1 MSSVIKLKPPPK
13 TTWEPDVRAM
23 ISAKKWLSTY
33 GLKRNR
39 LKLDQILGTI
49 GFKHSDD
56 FDRSLK
62 KPVCSRYG
70 EGLFTRFPRRD
81 GKIYNVNVKISKEKI
96 KQIENSLA
104 QAINLYKRRIDW
116 LTSESRRLFG
126 VIEEHCVCI
135 VIDVKTNSPSHFDHC
150 RNALIRVLEDQVS
163 QVAKFNLIRAAQD
176 MVMFQ
181 PHAVAVTKDSLNQ
194 AMEWV
199 RTLDGV
205 AATTETSACEGILK
219 AFTDRNIEAVFLFS
233 EGSSAN
239 TAMELTF
246 QKVRGCPLPVNTV
259 AFNSADSTTVHFLK
273 DLSQLTG
280 GRFHAFAFNKL
291 DSDVNGNSSYNHDTK
306 APLSGVPPGAGTRE
320 DVVSMWQELEEAR
333 AILGEVQTI
342 VEHVPDTRQDVP
354 DEVNE
359 ETKGPQKER
368 SEQYMSSKEWL
379 AKRGLKTRKLDL
391 YDVLATC
398 SFRHCD
404 GVVDIK
410 QAPHTDYTDA
420 ETRRTLV
427 NAKYCDKFCHFQ
439 WKDGTI
445 KHVHVT
451 AEVHRV
457 YERKMNAALGDLQR
471 RMDWLQQGSRELFG
485 TIVEDQVYILID
497 VSNSMENHLGLV
509 KEKMIRLMQEQL
521 RHKTKF
527 NLVKFGSKASGWKDR
542 AVEVSESSLQ
552 SAWQWVRGL
561 EVAGSTN
568 TLMALKTA
576 LADTATQAIYLLT
589 DGRPDH
595 PPPTILA
602 QVQLRK
608 SIPIHCISFNCND
621 RDANDFMA
629 LLSSDTGGRYH
640 YYADDLEAE
649 PEGPQPFE
657 SEDRLLI
664 REEVKKG
671 RDDLKKLA
679 DLRGQCALLD
689 WSNKSSKE
697 MGCGKDHAIPKRPM
711 SASGARSASQI
722 LSRDSSGTQL
732 PKTNRPQSAK
742 TYAPRRP
749 MSALS
754 MTSNTS
760 HEYCHPKGHS
770 RTTTFPPRPRP
781 STARPATAKEFRSKT
796 PNIAYHNK
804 TSWLRLKGSL
814 DGWAVPETQ
823 VLLNKQQERYIT
835 ALQDLA
841 KQQDK
846 GKKKKLKKKAD
857 PLQVSSKRWLKK
869 NGLIAKKLTI
879 YDALGG
885 TMVKQ
890 KAKYVPILD
899 KYVISQVF
907 NEVLPLAHVT
917 GNKQEINLINPG
929 AVDLKVYEDKVKAA
943 LTLYRRRLD
952 TIVWNALSQEE
963 RHHLEPDSFLDNR
976 HDYIEA
982 LERLGWPIP
991 EKDIIL
997 LEEEMEKGERYLRKS
1012 ESLRKHI
1019 REQRLGQ
1026 SSGGHKVKDSKAP
1039 TETSRSKSRIGGF
1052 DEIDRD
1058 SDEDEEDDEE
1068 DDEDDD
1074 EKDSDVDDETGK
1086 LERTPPPSYGNRSA
1100 SDKDSLESSSSPE
1113 EEDEYLSSEKDSHE
1127 EAGLRRRSSEFKTS
1141 PQSHVQKSKK
1151 GVTKGRG
1158 VKTMNPFSQ
1167 GARIVG
1173 RSKQDGLYYPG
1184 VVVRVPNVT
1193 QIDAFFPV
1201 IGDKVR
1207 ISSSSA
1213 IQLKGAQAQPKL
1225 ITGDCV
1231 MMRQDAAEDEVWI
1244 PGMIMVGPQDE
1255 TRQSKFYTI
1264 VTYNAEKVSIMRNA
1278 LLKISKE
1285 EYNSMVRFIM
1295 DVQGPYMSKDDRDS
1309 IVTIDKLKRLA
1320 ARKNKLKQEE
1330 KEKDEKSREEEEE
1343 KEEEEEEDSS
1353 EEEEDQKKSESDHS
1367 DTASNHSS
1375 HHSDHSDRSDEDED
1389 HHESESDKENTKD
1402 EPSVISSEIKER
1414 LVDLQQQLT
1423 TQHEEYIGN
1432 QKAMQEDLQD
1442 QKKQTEEFQR
1452 AAERHEALL
1461 DEHTGLK
1468 EKYDRIQGRYQRLRK
1483 RAEALLNKHNVL
1495 EGQHTQLASTHN
1507 DLTDRLSNIQQA
1519 HGSKEAENET
1529 LASKYQEL
1537 LEKLDQMELER
1548 RETKEQLSGVQTQ
1561 KEDLEQEIVDMKRRS
1576 ETTGDSGIQT
1586 KGEIIDMKRRS
1597 ETTGDSG
1604 IQTKGEIVD
1613 MKRRLETTGD
1623 SGIQTKELTNKSTI
1637 EDKEDDDEEDIKVPS
1652 EMGSIQ
1658 DETGSLEDDARSG
1671 EDAVDNGRQPTDDDD
1686 DDDEKEEEEEEKGED
1701 DVIVYSPDSGWFI
1714 QGTIK
1719 SRADDGEF
1727 YIVDDNSTVL
1737 KVPEKLILREKQVAN
1752 QPLQV
1757 NDTVIGRHPDFPP
1770 SYAPA
1775 TIQRALPDLWY
1786 QVRFYNGV
1794 LAQVPSEHLYPLDP
1808 ALHKQVVED
1817 ILKKEDGWVGHPV
1830 VARKEQDGRYYLGVV
1845 KSRIERSPMFEL
1857 EWADERVSVQNSR
1870 HIFGSFTRRQK
1881 MALGD
1886 FVLAMISEA
1895 LMSYLPAKVTGVSG
1909 NKLTVEFCDGS
1920 NFNTIDP
1927 VQCYWLPESYYH
1939 EAEDFYL
1946 SKQDITKATDNGM
1959 YPSSS
1964 ESSQYSFSDG
1974 GGGKDKKQ
1982 KKKRKK
1988 ERRGDS
1994 DMSSSSSLQS
2004 KGFGFLD

>member
-1 MSSVIKLKPPPK
+1 MYEIDPANVRSPREFDNPKFDLGPRRSPSTTSSKAQLTFEEMSSVIKLKPPPK

-49 GFKHSDD
+49 GFRHSDD

-96 KQIENSLA
+96 KQIENSLL

-126 VIEEHCVCI
+126 VIEEHCICI
-135 VIDVKTNSPSHFDHC
+135 VVDVKTNSPSHFDHC

-163 QVAKFNLIRAAQD
+163 QIAKFNLIRAAQD

-181 PHAVAVTKDSLNQ
+181 PHAVPVTKDSLNE
-194 AMEWV
+194 ATEWI
-199 RTLDGV
+199 RTLDSV

-219 AFTDRNIEAVFLFS
+219 ALTDRNIEAVFLFS

-239 TAMELTF
+239 TAMELTL
-246 QKVRGCPLPVNTV
+246 QKVKGCPLPVNTV
-259 AFNSADSTTVHFLK
+259 AFNSADSTTVHFMK
-273 DLSQLTG
+273 DLAQLTG

-342 VEHVPDTRQDVP
+342 LEHVPDTRQDVP
-354 DEVNE
+354 DEAPE
-359 ETKGPQKER
+359 EAKGPQKER

-379 AKRGLKTRKLDL
+379 SKRGIKARKLDL

-420 ETRRTLV
+420 ETRNKLV

-439 WKDGTI
+439 WKDGSI

-471 RMDWLQQGSRELFG
+471 RLDWLQQGSRELFG

-497 VSNSMENHLGLV
+497 ISNSMENHLGLV
-509 KEKMIRLMQEQL
+509 KEKMFRLMQEQL
-521 RHKTKF
+521 RHKAKF
-527 NLVKFGSKASGWKDR
+527 NLIKFGSKASGWKDR
-542 AVEVSESSLQ
+542 AVEVNESSMQ

-561 EVAGSTN
+561 DVAGSTN
-568 TLMALKTA
+568 TLMALKMA
-576 LADTATQAIYLLT
+576 LADPCTQAIYLLT

-602 QVQLRK
+602 QVQLQK

-621 RDANDFMA
+621 REANDFMA

-649 PEGPQPFE
+649 PEGPLPFE

-664 REEVKKG
+664 REEIKKG

-711 SASGARSASQI
+711 SASGTRSASQI
-722 LSRDSSGTQL
+722 LSRDSSSISL
-732 PKTNRPQSAK
+732 PKTSRPQSAK

-760 HEYCHPKGHS
+760 HEHCHPKGHS

-781 STARPATAKEFRSKT
+781 STAKETRSKT

-804 TSWLRLKGSL
+804 TSWLRLRGSL

-841 KQQDK
+841 KQQEK

-929 AVDLKVYEDKVKAA
+929 AVDLKVYEDKVNGA
-943 LTLYRRRLD
+943 LNLYRRRLD
-952 TIVWNALSQEE
+952 TIVWNALSEEE
-963 RHHLEPDSFLDNR
+963 RDHLEPDSFLDNR
-976 HDYIEA
+976 HDYMDA

-997 LEEEMEKGERYLRKS
+997 LEEEIEKGERYLRKS

-1019 REQRLGQ
+1019 REQKLGP
-1026 SSGGHKVKDSKAP
+1026 STGSHRSKVKDSTA
-1039 TETSRSKSRIGGF
+1039 TLETMRSSSRVGGF

-1058 SDEDEEDDEE
+1058 SDE
-1068 DDEDDD
+1068 EDDD
-1074 EKDSDVDDETGK
+1074 EDKDSDLDLVDETGK
-1086 LERTPPPSYGNRSA
+1086 SERTPRSYSNRSA
-1100 SDKDSLESSSSPE
+1100 SDKDSFGSSSSAE

-1127 EAGLRRRSSEFKTS
+1127 EAGLRRRSGGSKTS
-1141 PQSHVQKSKK
+1141 PQSQSHVQKSKK
-1151 GVTKGRG
+1151 AVAKGKG

-1173 RSKQDGLYYPG
+1173 RSRQDGLYYPG
-1184 VVVRVPNVT
+1184 VVVQVPNVN
-1193 QIDAFFPV
+1193 QIDVFFPV

-1231 MMRQDAAEDEVWI
+1231 LMRLDSADVEVWV

-1264 VTYNAEKVSIMRNA
+1264 VTYNAEKMSVLRNA
-1278 LLKISKE
+1278 LLKISKQ

-1320 ARKNKLKQEE
+1320 ARKNKLKMEE
-1330 KEKDEKSREEEEE
+1330 KEREEAEHDEK
-1343 KEEEEEEDSS
+1343 SS
-1353 EEEEDQKKSESDHS
+1353 EEEVEEKTKEDSGEEKEIEDEKSEGSHSESDS
-1367 DTASNHSS
+1367 SRSS
-1375 HHSDHSDRSDEDED
+1375 HHSDHSYRSVEDDDRD
-1389 HHESESDKENTKD
+1389 HDSESDKE
-1402 EPSVISSEIKER
+1402 
-1414 LVDLQQQLT
+1414 
-1423 TQHEEYIGN
+1423 
-1432 QKAMQEDLQD
+1432 AMQEDLQD
-1442 QKKQTEEFQR
+1442 QKRQTEEFQKVVQ
-1452 AAERHEALL
+1452 RHEALL

-1468 EKYDRIQGRYQRLRK
+1468 EKYDHIQGRYQRLRK

-1495 EGQHTQLASTHN
+1495 EGQHTQLESTHK
-1507 DLTDRLSNIQQA
+1507 DLTDRLSSIQQA
-1519 HGSKEAENET
+1519 HGSKETENQT
-1529 LASKYQEL
+1529 LANRYQEL
-1537 LEKLDQMELER
+1537 LERLDQMELER
-1548 RETKEQLSGVQTQ
+1548 QETKEQLSGVQTQ
-1561 KEDLEQEIVDMKRRS
+1561 KEALEQEIADMKRRS
-1576 ETTGDSGIQT
+1576 ETMGDSGIQSKELST
-1586 KGEIIDMKRRS
+1586 KPVIEYSDREEASVDDPVEILS
-1597 ETTGDSG
+1597 ENNSIKDDNG
-1604 IQTKGEIVD
+1604 
-1613 MKRRLETTGD
+1613 RLEDGSD
-1623 SGIQTKELTNKSTI
+1623 S
-1637 EDKEDDDEEDIKVPS
+1637 
-1652 EMGSIQ
+1652 
-1658 DETGSLEDDARSG
+1658 A
-1671 EDAVDNGRQPTDDDD
+1671 EDAVDTGRGPDDDD
-1686 DDDEKEEEEEEKGED
+1686 DGDGEKEEEEKEEDHHDNQEVKEEKGED
-1701 DVIVYSPDSGWFI
+1701 DVIAYSPNTGWFI
-1714 QGTIK
+1714 QGTIE
-1719 SRADDGEF
+1719 SQADDGEY

-1737 KVPEKLILREKQVAN
+1737 KVPEKFLLREKHVAN
-1752 QPLQV
+1752 QPLQIS
-1757 NDTVIGRHPDFPP
+1757 DTVIGRHPDCPLSF
-1770 SYAPA
+1770 APA
-1775 TIQRALPDLWY
+1775 TVQRVLPDLWY

-1794 LAQVPSEHLYPLDP
+1794 LAEVPSEHLYPLDP
-1808 ALHKQVVED
+1808 ALHKRVVED
-1817 ILKKEDGWVGHPV
+1817 VLKKEDGWVGHPV
-1830 VARKEQDGRYYLGVV
+1830 VARKEQDGRYYLGVI
-1845 KSRIERSPMFEL
+1845 KSRIQRSPMFEV
-1857 EWADERVSVQNSR
+1857 EWADESVSLQNSR

-1886 FVLAMISEA
+1886 YVLAMISEA
-1895 LMSYLPAKVTGVSG
+1895 LMSYLPGKVTGVKG

-1920 NFNTIDP
+1920 SFNTIDP
-1927 VQCYWLPESYYH
+1927 VQCYWLPESYYQ

-1946 SKQDITKATDNGM
+1946 SKQDITRDTNNGM

-1964 ESSQYSFSDG
+1964 ESDSSSDI
-1974 GGGKDKKQ
+1974 GGKDKK
-1982 KKKRKK
+1982 KRKDRIG
-1988 ERRGDS
+1988 ES
-1994 DMSSSSSLQS
+1994 DVSSSSSSFQS
-2004 KGFGFLD
+2004 RAFGFFED

>member
-1 MSSVIKLKPPPK
+1 M
-13 TTWEPDVRAM
+13 
-23 ISAKKWLSTY
+23 
-33 GLKRNR
+33 
-39 LKLDQILGTI
+39 
-49 GFKHSDD
+49 
-56 FDRSLK
+56 
-62 KPVCSRYG
+62 
-70 EGLFTRFPRRD
+70 
-81 GKIYNVNVKISKEKI
+81 
-96 KQIENSLA
+96 
-104 QAINLYKRRIDW
+104 
-116 LTSESRRLFG
+116 
-126 VIEEHCVCI
+126 
-135 VIDVKTNSPSHFDHC
+135 
-150 RNALIRVLEDQVS
+150 
-163 QVAKFNLIRAAQD
+163 
-176 MVMFQ
+176 
-181 PHAVAVTKDSLNQ
+181 
-194 AMEWV
+194 
-199 RTLDGV
+199 
-205 AATTETSACEGILK
+205 
-219 AFTDRNIEAVFLFS
+219 
-233 EGSSAN
+233 
-239 TAMELTF
+239 
-246 QKVRGCPLPVNTV
+246 
-259 AFNSADSTTVHFLK
+259 
-273 DLSQLTG
+273 
-280 GRFHAFAFNKL
+280 
-291 DSDVNGNSSYNHDTK
+291 
-306 APLSGVPPGAGTRE
+306 
-320 DVVSMWQELEEAR
+320 
-333 AILGEVQTI
+333 
-342 VEHVPDTRQDVP
+342 
-354 DEVNE
+354 
-359 ETKGPQKER
+359 
-368 SEQYMSSKEWL
+368 
-379 AKRGLKTRKLDL
+379 
-391 YDVLATC
+391 
-398 SFRHCD
+398 
-404 GVVDIK
+404 
-410 QAPHTDYTDA
+410 
-420 ETRRTLV
+420 
-427 NAKYCDKFCHFQ
+427 
-439 WKDGTI
+439 
-445 KHVHVT
+445 
-451 AEVHRV
+451 
-457 YERKMNAALGDLQR
+457 
-471 RMDWLQQGSRELFG
+471 
-485 TIVEDQVYILID
+485 
-497 VSNSMENHLGLV
+497 
-509 KEKMIRLMQEQL
+509 
-521 RHKTKF
+521 
-527 NLVKFGSKASGWKDR
+527 
-542 AVEVSESSLQ
+542 
-552 SAWQWVRGL
+552 
-561 EVAGSTN
+561 
-568 TLMALKTA
+568 
-576 LADTATQAIYLLT
+576 
-589 DGRPDH
+589 
-595 PPPTILA
+595 
-602 QVQLRK
+602 
-608 SIPIHCISFNCND
+608 
-621 RDANDFMA
+621 
-629 LLSSDTGGRYH
+629 
-640 YYADDLEAE
+640 
-649 PEGPQPFE
+649 E
-657 SEDRLLI
+657 SE
-664 REEVKKG
+664 E
-671 RDDLKKLA
+671 
-679 DLRGQCALLD
+679 
-689 WSNKSSKE
+689 
-697 MGCGKDHAIPKRPM
+697 
-711 SASGARSASQI
+711 
-722 LSRDSSGTQL
+722 
-732 PKTNRPQSAK
+732 
-742 TYAPRRP
+742 
-749 MSALS
+749 
-754 MTSNTS
+754 MTS
-760 HEYCHPKGHS
+760 
-770 RTTTFPPRPRP
+770 
-781 STARPATAKEFRSKT
+781 
-796 PNIAYHNK
+796 
-804 TSWLRLKGSL
+804 
-814 DGWAVPETQ
+814 
-823 VLLNKQQERYIT
+823 
-835 ALQDLA
+835 
-841 KQQDK
+841 
-846 GKKKKLKKKAD
+846 
-857 PLQVSSKRWLKK
+857 
-869 NGLIAKKLTI
+869 
-879 YDALGG
+879 
-885 TMVKQ
+885 
-890 KAKYVPILD
+890 
-899 KYVISQVF
+899 
-907 NEVLPLAHVT
+907 
-917 GNKQEINLINPG
+917 
-929 AVDLKVYEDKVKAA
+929 
-943 LTLYRRRLD
+943 
-952 TIVWNALSQEE
+952 
-963 RHHLEPDSFLDNR
+963 
-976 HDYIEA
+976 
-982 LERLGWPIP
+982 
-991 EKDIIL
+991 
-997 LEEEMEKGERYLRKS
+997 
-1012 ESLRKHI
+1012 
-1019 REQRLGQ
+1019 
-1026 SSGGHKVKDSKAP
+1026 
-1039 TETSRSKSRIGGF
+1039 
-1052 DEIDRD
+1052 
-1058 SDEDEEDDEE
+1058 
-1068 DDEDDD
+1068 
-1074 EKDSDVDDETGK
+1074 
-1086 LERTPPPSYGNRSA
+1086 
-1100 SDKDSLESSSSPE
+1100 
-1113 EEDEYLSSEKDSHE
+1113 
-1127 EAGLRRRSSEFKTS
+1127 
-1141 PQSHVQKSKK
+1141 
-1151 GVTKGRG
+1151 
-1158 VKTMNPFSQ
+1158 FSQ
-1167 GARIVG
+1167 GDWIVV
-1173 RSKQDGLYYPG
+1173 RSKKDGIYYQG

-1264 VTYNAEKVSIMRNA
+1264 VTYNAEKVSVMRNA

-1285 EYNSMVRFIM
+1285 EYNSMVRFIV

-1330 KEKDEKSREEEEE
+1330 KEKEEKSREEEEE
-1343 KEEEEEEDSS
+1343 KEEAEDSS
-1353 EEEEDQKKSESDHS
+1353 EEEEDQEKSESDHS

-1375 HHSDHSDRSDEDED
+1375 PHSDHSDRSDEDKD
-1389 HHESESDKENTKD
+1389 PHESESDKENTKD

-1586 KGEIIDMKRRS
+1586 KGEVVDMKRRS

-1613 MKRRLETTGD
+1613 MKRRSETTGDSGIQTKGEIVDMKRRSETTGDSGIQTKGEIVDMKRRSETTGDSGIQTKGEIVDMKRRSETTGDSGIQTKGEIVDMKRRSETTGD

-1637 EDKEDDDEEDIKVPS
+1637 EDKEDDDEEEEGKEGDIKVPS

-1714 QGTIK
+1714 QGTIE